1 MVFPFKVLDRY
12 VLKST
17 VKPFLGA
24 LAVTTMILL
33 LDRVFDLMDLVIK
46 KGVPLDVVGLVLAY
60 SLPFILSM
68 TIPMS
73 VFVGSLVAFG
83 RMAQDHELLAMLS
96 SGISLNRAIASVVL
110 AATLITLFLFWFND
124 RVVPESNYKLK
135 NLLLDIYSKRP
146 TAQIRQGTFSREGPY
161 WIYVGEKDDR
171 TSRIKDVVIQEMTD
185 AGTQTIIAKEG
196 IMFIDTARRLNFVLK
211 GGELHEYDRRAMDY
225 RRVSFTEYRLQIP
238 LNDELIRKQRKWRS
252 DREKSV
258 GMLLKEWRE
267 VRRRW
272 EETERKDRGL
282 RRRMNSLMV
291 EVHKKFSMP
300 IASIIFVFL
309 AAYIGFL
316 MRRGGFGPAFGVSFF
331 VFIIY
336 YVLLISGED
345 LGKRGI
351 VPPEIGMW
359 WADVFYAF
367 ATALIYKLWVRA

>member
-1 MVFPFKVLDRY
+1 VLIFKTLDRY
-12 VLKST
+12 VLRST
-17 VKPFLGA
+17 VKPFFGA

-46 KGVPLDVVGLVLAY
+46 KGVPLDVVSLVLAY

-83 RMAQDHELLAMLS
+83 RLAQDNEFLAMLS
-96 SGISLNRAIASVVL
+96 AGISLNRAIASVVF
-110 AATLITLFLFWFND
+110 AAFLITLFLFWFND
-124 RVVPESNYKLK
+124 RVVPESNYRLK
-135 NLLLDIYSKRP
+135 NLLLDIYEKRP
-146 TAQIRQGTFSREGPY
+146 TAQIRQGTFSRIGPF
-161 WIYVGEKDDR
+161 WIYVGKKDDR
-171 TSRIKDVVIQEMTD
+171 TSKIEDVVIQQLTD
-185 AGTQTIIAKEG
+185 AGTQTVLSRWG
-196 IMFIDTARRLNFVLK
+196 YMFIDTARRLNFILHE
-211 GGELHEYDRRAMDY
+211 GELHEYDRRTSDY

-258 GMLLKEWRE
+258 GMLLEEHRT

-272 EETERKDRGL
+272 EEGGRKDRGL
-282 RRRMNSLMV
+282 LRRMNSLKV
-291 EVHKKFSMP
+291 EVHKKFAMP
-300 IASIIFVFL
+300 VASIIFVFL

-316 MRRGGFGPAFGVSFF
+316 MKRGGYGPAFGVSFF

-345 LGKRGI
+345 LGKRGV
-351 VPPEIGMW
+351 VPPEVGIW
-359 WADVFYAF
+359 WANFFYAV
-367 ATALIYKLWVRA
+367 ATYLIYRIWVRA

>member
-1 MVFPFKVLDRY
+1 VFPFKVLDRY
-12 VLKST
+12 VLRST
-17 VKPFLGA
+17 IKPFFGA

-46 KGVPLDVVGLVLAY
+46 KGVALDVVGLVLTY

-83 RMAQDHELLAMLS
+83 RMAQDHEFLAMLS

-110 AATLITLFLFWFND
+110 ASVFITLFLFWFND
-124 RVVPESNYKLK
+124 RVVPESNYRLK
-135 NLLLDIYSKRP
+135 NLLLDIYEKKP
-146 TAQIRQGTFSREGPY
+146 TAQIRQGTFTRVGPF
-161 WIYVGEKDDR
+161 WIYVGRKDDR
-171 TSRIKDVVIQEMTD
+171 TLKIEDVVIQELTNT
-185 AGTQTIIAKEG
+185 GTQTITAKG
-196 IMFIDTARRLNFVLK
+196 GTMFIDTARRLNFVLHE
-211 GGELHEYDRRAMDY
+211 GEIHQYDRRAMDY

-258 GMLLKEWRE
+258 SMLLKERAE
-267 VRRRW
+267 VKKRW
-272 EETERKDRGL
+272 EESKRRDRGL
-282 RRRMNSLMV
+282 LRRMNSLTV

-300 IASIIFVFL
+300 VASIIFVFL

-331 VFIIY
+331 VFIVY

-345 LGKRGI
+345 LGKRGV
-351 VPPEIGMW
+351 VPPEVGMW
-359 WADVFYAF
+359 WADAFYTF
-367 ATALIYKLWVRA
+367 ATFLMYRLWVRA

>member
-1 MVFPFKVLDRY
+1 MFPFKVLDRY
-12 VLKST
+12 VLRST
-17 VKPFLGA
+17 IKPFFGA

-46 KGVPLDVVGLVLAY
+46 KGVALDVVGLVLTY

-83 RMAQDHELLAMLS
+83 RMAQDHEFLAMLS

-110 AATLITLFLFWFND
+110 ASVFITLFLFWFND
-124 RVVPESNYKLK
+124 RVVPESNYRLK
-135 NLLLDIYSKRP
+135 NLLLDIYEKKP
-146 TAQIRQGTFSREGPY
+146 TAQIRQGTFTRVGPF
-161 WIYVGEKDDR
+161 WIYVGRKDDR
-171 TSRIKDVVIQEMTD
+171 TLKIEDVVIQELTNT
-185 AGTQTIIAKEG
+185 GTQTITAKG
-196 IMFIDTARRLNFVLK
+196 GTMFIDTARRLNFVLHE
-211 GGELHEYDRRAMDY
+211 GEIHQYDRRAMDY

-258 GMLLKEWRE
+258 SMLLKERAE
-267 VRRRW
+267 VKKRW
-272 EETERKDRGL
+272 EESKRRDRGL
-282 RRRMNSLMV
+282 LRRMNSLTV

-300 IASIIFVFL
+300 VASIIFVFL

-331 VFIIY
+331 VFIVY

-345 LGKRGI
+345 LGKRGV
-351 VPPEIGMW
+351 VPPEVGMW
-359 WADVFYAF
+359 WADAFYTF
-367 ATALIYKLWVRA
+367 ATFLMYRLWVRA

>member
-1 MVFPFKVLDRY
+1 MLIFKTLDRY
-12 VLKST
+12 VLRST
-17 VKPFLGA
+17 VKPFFGA

-46 KGVPLDVVGLVLAY
+46 KGVPLDVVSLVLAY

-83 RMAQDHELLAMLS
+83 RLAQDNEFLAMLS
-96 SGISLNRAIASVVL
+96 AGISLNRAIASVVF
-110 AATLITLFLFWFND
+110 AAFLITLFLFWFND
-124 RVVPESNYKLK
+124 RVVPESNYRLK
-135 NLLLDIYSKRP
+135 NLLLDIYEKRP
-146 TAQIRQGTFSREGPY
+146 TAQIRQGTFSRIGPF
-161 WIYVGEKDDR
+161 WIYVGKKDDR
-171 TSRIKDVVIQEMTD
+171 TSKIEDVVIQQLTD
-185 AGTQTIIAKEG
+185 AGTQTVLSRWG
-196 IMFIDTARRLNFVLK
+196 YMFIDTARRLNFILHE
-211 GGELHEYDRRAMDY
+211 GELHEYDRRTSDY

-258 GMLLKEWRE
+258 GMLLEEHRT

-272 EETERKDRGL
+272 EEGGRKDRGL
-282 RRRMNSLMV
+282 LRRMNSLKV
-291 EVHKKFSMP
+291 EVHKKFAMP
-300 IASIIFVFL
+300 VASIIFVFL

-316 MRRGGFGPAFGVSFF
+316 MKRGGYGPAFGVSFF

-345 LGKRGI
+345 LGKRGV
-351 VPPEIGMW
+351 VPPEVGIW
-359 WADVFYAF
+359 WANFFYAV
-367 ATALIYKLWVRA
+367 ATYLIYRIWVRA

>member
-1 MVFPFKVLDRY
+1 MFPFKVLDRY
-12 VLKST
+12 VLRT
-17 VKPFLGA
+17 TIKPFLGA

-46 KGVPLDVVGLVLAY
+46 KGVALDIVGLVLAY

-68 TIPMS
+68 TVPMS

-83 RMAQDHELLAMLS
+83 RMAQDHEFLAMLS

-110 AATLITLFLFWFND
+110 ASVFITLFLFWFND
-124 RVVPESNYKLK
+124 RVVPESNYRLK
-135 NLLLDIYSKRP
+135 NLLLDIYEKKP
-146 TAQIRQGTFSREGPY
+146 TAQIRQGTFTKVGPF
-161 WIYVGEKDDR
+161 WIYVGRKDDR
-171 TSRIKDVVIQEMTD
+171 ALRIEDVVIQELTNT
-185 AGTQTIIAKEG
+185 GTQTITAKG
-196 IMFIDTARRLNFVLK
+196 GTMFIDTARRLNFVLHE
-211 GGELHEYDRRAMDY
+211 GEIHEYDRRAMDY

-258 GMLLKEWRE
+258 GMLLRE
-267 VRRRW
+267 RAEVKGRW
-272 EETERKDRGL
+272 EESKRKDRGL
-282 RRRMNSLMV
+282 LRRMNSLTV

-300 IASIIFVFL
+300 VASIIFVFL

-331 VFIIY
+331 VFIVY

-345 LGKRGI
+345 LGKRGV
-351 VPPEIGMW
+351 VPPEVGMW
-359 WADVFYAF
+359 WANAFYTF
-367 ATALIYKLWVRA
+367 VTFLIYRVWVRA